1 VKWAAFLLTELIKS
15 IIDEHVDSGKC
26 HYMSTTA
33 HKRCSEQKVFMSI
46 RFYHP
51 AFKAICSVFLL
62 ALLICLLFLQPA
74 IAEETPA
81 VEAKTFP
88 GFNEVVPQATALA
101 ARMAEAESQV
111 HKAESRKS
119 VYATLDDLAEDL
131 EKLEE
136 SYSDWEEVTNW
147 QINRLLRA
155 QSIYADLRE
164 QQIKPLD
171 IIYTQLNT
179 LENLRSTWEKEK
191 TYWQEWQGYLRKIDV
206 KAPTEAFKRS
216 LSSIDTLLKRIIRV
230 GGELV
235 KAQQKYSPGQEIIA
249 SRLSTIGKALDSL
262 RMDTFRRNAFSMF
275 ELDYY
280 RQFDRELLVDF
291 KSDLLTPLDM
301 SANFLKQHGWAIGL
315 QLFSIVVIAL
325 LLIYRN
331 KQSKPLTKE
340 LSFLFRR
347 PLAGATFVSFT
358 FIGNFTSLYT
368 NMPLGWR
375 WLLVM
380 IITIAVL
387 RLANSFYVQP
397 LAKNMVR
404 TTAIIFIITESLRYF
419 GLPTP
424 LLQFYNALL
433 CTATIPIFWRLIRSR
448 DEEKP
453 LRQRFLF
460 YLIFGVAITG
470 LVANVLGNESFTTNL
485 IDATLSTTILII
497 LLRMGLRLCNG
508 GVEIFMHAAWIKD
521 RHFIQ
526 VLGPEEGTSKLQNL
540 LRIIILVNAGLYM
553 TVIWM
558 IYDSVDEAREVLMG
572 FEYNFGE
579 FSISIQM
586 VVMVIVVI
594 YLTTII
600 SWVIQAFLDS
610 QIMTPRKMDIGV
622 KESLKRLTHYGL
634 FTVGFLVAV
643 SMAGLD
649 LQKFTILAGALG
661 VGIGFGLQNI
671 VNNFVSGLILLFER
685 PVKVG
690 DVINIDQDWGTIK
703 RIGLRSTIFETF
715 DRAEIIVPNADLV
728 SQKVTNWTFSSKIV
742 RVNLPV
748 GVAYGSPLEK
758 VLEVL
763 NRAAREHPDVFSYPE
778 PDTIFEEFGNSSIN
792 FKLRFWVH
800 TIDDRMKIRSEV
812 AVIIDRLFREEGVE
826 IPFPQ
831 QDLHLRSVDSNLQTL
846 FGAQPQKASTD
857 TEGSYEP
864 T

>member
-1 VKWAAFLLTELIKS
+1 MFCYFYRKLL
-15 IIDEHVDSGKC
+15 
-26 HYMSTTA
+26 
-33 HKRCSEQKVFMSI
+33 KVVG
-46 RFYHP
+46 
-51 AFKAICSVFLL
+51 SVALPVLL
-62 ALLICLLFLQPA
+62 ACLISPQVAFTLEAPVD
-74 IAEETPA
+74 EKTP
-81 VEAKTFP
+81 VVQEKNFP
-88 GFNEVVPQATALA
+88 GFNEVVPQASALA
-101 ARMAEAESQV
+101 ARMAEAEVQV
-111 HKAESRKS
+111 HKAGSRKS
-119 VYATLDDLAEDL
+119 VYATLDTLV
-131 EKLEE
+131 EKLEKIE
-136 SYSDWEEVTNW
+136 EHYSDWEDVTNW
-147 QINRLLRA
+147 QTNRLLRA
-155 QSIYADLRE
+155 QAIYADLSE
-164 QQIKPLD
+164 QQTKPLD

-179 LENLRSTWEKEK
+179 LEKLRRIWEKEE
-191 TYWQEWQGYLRKIDV
+191 TYWQEWQGSLRQIDV

-216 LSSIDTLLKRIIRV
+216 LSSIDTLLKRITRV

-275 ELDYY
+275 DLDYY
-280 RQFDRELLVDF
+280 RQFDRKLFADF
-291 KSDLLTPLDM
+291 KNELVTPLNM
-301 SANFLKQHGWAIGL
+301 PANFLKRHGVVIGL
-315 QLFSIVVIAL
+315 QLLSIVIIAL

-331 KQSKPLTKE
+331 RQSKPLTEE

-347 PLAGATFVSFT
+347 PLAGATFVSIT
-358 FIGNFTSLYT
+358 VISNFTNLYV

-375 WLLVM
+375 WLLIM
-380 IITIAVL
+380 ITTIAAL

-397 LAKNMVR
+397 LAKKLVR

-424 LLQFYNALL
+424 LLQLYNALL
-433 CTATIPIFWRLIRSR
+433 CTAAIPIFWRLIRSR
-448 DEEKP
+448 DEEQL

-485 IDATLSTTILII
+485 INATLSTTILIV
-497 LLRMGLRLCNG
+497 LLRMALRLCNG
-508 GVEIFMHAAWIKD
+508 GVEAFMHAAWIKD

-526 VLGPEEGTSKLQNL
+526 VLGNEEGTSKLQTL
-540 LRIIILVNAGLYM
+540 LRIIILVNAGFYM

-558 IYDSVDEAREVLMG
+558 IFDSVDEAHEVLMG

-579 FSISIQM
+579 FSISIKM
-586 VVMVIVVI
+586 AVMVIVVI
-594 YLTTII
+594 YLTSII
-600 SWVIQAFLDS
+600 SWVIQAFVDS

-742 RVNLPV
+742 RVTLPV

-758 VLEVL
+758 VIGVL
-763 NRAAREHPDVFSYPE
+763 SRAAREHPDVSSYPE

-792 FKLRFWVH
+792 FKLRFWIH
-800 TIDDRMKIRSEV
+800 TIDDRVKIRSEV
-812 AVIIDRLFREEGVE
+812 AVIVDRLFHELGIE

-831 QDLHLRSVDSNLQTL
+831 RDLHVRSVDSSLQAM
-846 FGAQPQKASTD
+846 FGAQPLQTHSE
-857 TEGSYEP
+857 TEGTSE
-864 T
+864 